1 MLDIKSKSNKKITLF
16 LSVGF
21 LLTVAIGLYFS
32 YSTLGERASIFIDI
46 EENTQEYTE
55 NLFGRLYQ
63 QNYIFYRDYQE
74 FIEKKEISFGDV
86 YLNVQ
91 RKNISLE
98 DAKQEQKEQ
107 TQDYLEIEEFED
119 FYEENEI
126 YNVITECWK
135 NVNTKM
141 EMWVDNNSSL
151 IQKELD
157 YCVIQSSDGYITKNT
172 NMDLQLALTGTE
184 EQKAQLLREYLFFV
198 LFSYDDSGRLET
210 IQTKGEN
217 ENELLKIAKSKEKQQ
232 KIFSDLVYYVTDNE
246 GKQIQK
252 VILNFGTPKDIT
264 IIYGMTKQQW
274 ETFIQP
280 VPDTKDQL
288 WIQVSAYERA
298 GVRGILYIIFL
309 GLSIGVFLLPKIPDY
324 QLYKYSLFQRIPLE
338 ITGLIGVLCLSIGI
352 DKILEIMIQTNQD
365 YYLKQWGT
373 IYISTIDISNLL
385 IATYNIIILFF
396 IFAIWFGAATTLY
409 PIQKQGIRV
418 YLSQRCISYS
428 MLINIKNWMK
438 NFWKELTTY
447 DLSRRTEWLL
457 LRLVLCNLAILV
469 VITELFGATGLV
481 LYSIILLFLLYRW
494 MMSIKRQYETLLSC
508 TQQLSDGDLNTQ
520 IEIDTGIFQ
529 TVLEELTQIQTGL
542 KNAVEEELKSQK
554 MKTELITNVSHDLK
568 TPLTAIITYI
578 DLLKQENL
586 SSKQQEEYLTTLEK
600 KAHRLKDLI
609 EDLFEI
615 SKATSNNVTLNI
627 VDVNIISLIKQ
638 VWLELSDRIEESQLD
653 FRFDFPEEKVILP
666 LDSQKTYRIFEN
678 LYINI
683 FKYAMPKTR
692 VYVSA
697 KYIGDTLKIELKN
710 ISAAELTINPC
721 ELAERFVR
729 GDSSRNT
736 EGSGLGL
743 AIAKSFVELQK
754 GRMEI
759 ETDGDLFKVALW
771 WQIDLQENYQN

>member
-1 MLDIKSKSNKKITLF
+1 MLDIKLKSNKKITLF

-21 LLTVAIGLYFS
+21 LLTVAICLYLS
-32 YSTLGERASIFIDI
+32 YPTLGERASIFIDL
-46 EENTQEYTE
+46 EENTEGYTV
-55 NLFGRLYQ
+55 NLFERLYK

-74 FIEKKEISFGDV
+74 FKEKKEVPFGDV
-86 YLNVQ
+86 YLNIQ
-91 RKNISLE
+91 RKDIPLE
-98 DAKQEQKEQ
+98 DTKEEQKQ
-107 TQDYLEIEEFED
+107 PTQDYLEIEEYED
-119 FYEENEI
+119 FYQENEI
-126 YNVITECWK
+126 YNVITQQWK
-135 NVNTKM
+135 EINTQM
-141 EMWVDNNSSL
+141 ERWVDNNSTL
-151 IQKELD
+151 IQKQLD
-157 YCVIQSSDGYITKNT
+157 YCVIQSSDKYITKNT
-172 NMDLQLALTGTE
+172 NADLQLALTGTE
-184 EQKAQLLREYLFFV
+184 EQKTQLLRNYLFFII
-198 LFSYDDSGRLET
+198 FSYDGSGRLET

-217 ENELLKIAKSKEKQQ
+217 EDELLKVAKSKEKQQ
-232 KIFSDLVYYVTDNE
+232 KIFSDLVYYVTDTE
-246 GKQIQK
+246 GKKIQK
-252 VILNFGTPKDIT
+252 VTLNFGTPKDIT
-264 IIYGMTKQQW
+264 IIYGMTRQQW
-274 ETFIQP
+274 ETFIEP
-280 VPDTKDQL
+280 ITDIKDQL
-288 WIQVSAYERA
+288 WMQISAYERA
-298 GVRGILYIIFL
+298 GVRGILYLILL
-309 GLSIGVFLLPKIPDY
+309 GLLIGAFLLPKIPDY
-324 QLYKYSLFQRIPLE
+324 QLYKCSIFQRIPLE
-338 ITGLIGVLCLSIGI
+338 ITCLIGFLCLSIGT
-352 DKILEIMIQTNQD
+352 DKILRIMIQTNQE
-365 YYLKQWGT
+365 YYLKQLGT
-373 IYISTIDISNLL
+373 VYISTIDISNLL
-385 IATYNIIILFF
+385 IAEYNIIILFF
-396 IFAIWFGAATTLY
+396 IFAFWFASATALY
-409 PIQKQGIRV
+409 PIQKQGIGI
-418 YLSQRCISYS
+418 YLSQRCICHS
-428 MLINIKNWMK
+428 MLIGIKNWMK
-438 NFWKELTTY
+438 NFWKELTSY

-457 LRLVLCNLAILV
+457 LRLVLCNLAILLI
-469 VITELFGATGLV
+469 ITEVFGATGLV
-481 LYSIILLFLLYRW
+481 LYSIVLIFLFYRW
-494 MMSIKRQYETLLSC
+494 MTSIKRQYEKLLSC

-520 IEIDTGIFQ
+520 IDIDSGIFQ

-586 SSKQQEEYLTTLEK
+586 SSKQQEEYLITLEK

-638 VWLELSDRIEESQLD
+638 VWLELSDRIEEAQLD

-771 WQIDLQENYQN
+771 WQVDLQENYQN